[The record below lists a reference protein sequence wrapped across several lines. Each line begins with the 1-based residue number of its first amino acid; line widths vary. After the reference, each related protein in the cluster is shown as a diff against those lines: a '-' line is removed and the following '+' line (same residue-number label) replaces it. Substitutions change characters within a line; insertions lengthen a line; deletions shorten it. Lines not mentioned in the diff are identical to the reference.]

1 MISIRLAKKR
11 DTKSILEIYKPYIT
25 DTPVSF
31 EETVPSEIE
40 FRKRI
45 QKVITEYPW
54 LVCEINNSVV
64 GYAYASSHRD
74 RSCYRWTKEVSVY
87 IHKEYRNRGIAKG
100 LYTSLIEILK
110 IQGVIN
116 VLAGIT
122 LPNEK
127 SVLFHESL
135 GFKKVGVYTSIG
147 FKFGKWHD
155 SGWWQLKVNTK
166 LSTPN
171 NELKKLNLIIDTDGW
186 KVAINKGLSKI
197 NLKK

>member
-25 DTPVSF
+25 DAPVSF

-64 GYAYASSHRD
+64 GYAYASNHRD

-87 IHKEYRNRGIAKG
+87 IHKEYSNRGIAKG